1 MDLMCYPGV
10 CGDIRADTIPGRM
23 KENSEQRILILQFSG
38 GLQDARYKL
47 QEFKQYSRYLHTEI
61 FVLDKQSN
69 V

>member
-1 MDLMCYPGV
+1 M
-10 CGDIRADTIPGRM
+10 DTIPGRM